1 MLNIFRIEGQKDHLR
16 HGQINASGRFVSTV
30 IQLGFILFLTASSQ
44 FVSASQIVLSDIKI
58 TPRGEDTHVLFDLG
72 IPLHYVKHF
81 PANRGE
87 ILQIQML
94 MDQDIGREIH
104 KEVRQGE
111 ELAPPAGM
119 DALLVYVT
127 YEEGVPGGPY
137 LTLRFSRPVSF
148 NVEAGESLTTLSILI
163 KDDQEPR
170 LAKKPDVSEQPAA
183 EDSSAIPVPPVPTT
197 GGVPEISM
205 KTLEEQVFKQAE
217 KSAEKLDARTQETQ
231 KPAEE
236 TTKDAEKDKTELS
249 NIQFSPKVKRTPVTA
264 EPKPKPVPDKPRPA
278 EAAKK
283 SQGEAG
289 ELLAKARQAL
299 TFGDNDGAIQLL
311 RRVIALPE
319 TEHTRDARELIGLA
333 LERSNQIPRAKF
345 EYKKYLKLYKEGDG
359 TTRVRQRLQALQSI
373 ATEKRKKLRKTVR
386 RDQDV
391 FTIFGRWSQAFTTR
405 FQQRTPENDDDQ
417 VDSEDTVLT
426 RRVDS
431 HLSLRSRMRSADRNI
446 QAVVTANQVFDLIDA
461 EESESQVSSI
471 YLDYD
476 AFRHGYYTIIGRQR
490 VRNSGVFGRFDGF
503 IAGYDFL
510 PFMRGNFY
518 WGKPVTLHDDRNID
532 REFWGLKVDIGKRND
547 PINMNLYSVSQTADG
562 FKDRQAFGAGVRY
575 TDKEMT
581 FFSIL
586 DYDFLFDEINLFN
599 FRWGW
604 KFLENS
610 KLNVSY
616 NRRQLLF
623 LTSALNNQNLTTSV
637 SDVVNLL
644 TEEGARQLANDR
656 TSLTETFTIGN
667 SYQFDRDNQLNVDLT
682 MFKSSGTV
690 SRKTDEGTGIE
701 NPANCQVIDIT
712 SCVLKDVDGAPG
724 TGNQYTLS
732 AQWISGNLFAQ
743 RDLYVFGAR
752 VSKFDSYN
760 DITLFANARM
770 PDINN
775 WRPRPRIT
783 ISNRSFN
790 SGGFVPGTR
799 VSIAPSIK
807 VDYAWKKYWV
817 FDMEF
822 GFEIVEY
829 SDEKQLDEVRQNIRI
844 GYNYNF

>member
-1 MLNIFRIEGQKDHLR
+1 MFSIFRNEQEKDRRVRGHVSGGWCPATCIVRL
-16 HGQINASGRFVSTV
+16 IAILSVCVASQVV
-30 IQLGFILFLTASSQ
+30 
-44 FVSASQIVLSDIKI
+44 VASQIVLSDIKI
-58 TPRGEDTHVLFDLG
+58 TPRGNDTHVLFDLG

-94 MDQDIGREIH
+94 MENETGREIH

-111 ELAPPAGM
+111 ELAPPPGM

-148 NVEAGESLTTLSILI
+148 NVEAGESLTTLSVLI
-163 KDDQEPR
+163 IDDQAPKV
-170 LAKKPDVSEQPAA
+170 AKKPAVTPESDEQVVG
-183 EDSSAIPVPPVPTT
+183 STIPVPPVPQTSR
-197 GGVPEISM
+197 GVPEISM
-205 KTLEEQVFKQAE
+205 KTLQEQVFKQAE
-217 KSAEKLDARTQETQ
+217 KSAEKLDAKTGQAEE
-231 KPAEE
+231 PAEQVASE
-236 TTKDAEKDKTELS
+236 GKTKDQAGQELS
-249 NIQFSPKVKRTPVTA
+249 SIQFSPTVKRAPGQPVTTPAPGKQKLAAA
-264 EPKPKPVPDKPRPA
+264 EPKAD
-278 EAAKK
+278 
-283 SQGEAG
+283 SEAG
-289 ELLAKARQAL
+289 ELMAKARQAL

-311 RRVIALPE
+311 RRVVALPE
-319 TEHTRDARELIGLA
+319 SEHTQDARELIGLA

-359 TTRVRQRLQALQSI
+359 TSRVRQRLQALQSI

-391 FTIFGRWSQAFTTR
+391 FTVFGRWSQAFTTR
-405 FQQRTPENDDDQ
+405 FQQRTPENDDDN
-417 VDSEDTVLT
+417 VGSEDTVLT

-431 HLSLRSRMRSADRNI
+431 HLSLRSRMRTADRNI
-446 QAVVTANQVFDLIDA
+446 QAVVTANQVFDMIDGT
-461 EESESQVSSI
+461 ESESQVSSI

-476 AFRHGYYTIIGRQR
+476 AFKHGYYTIIGRQR

-518 WGKPVTLHDDRNID
+518 WGKPVTLNDDRGID
-532 REFWGLKVDIGKRND
+532 REFWGLKIDVGNRND
-547 PINMNLYSVSQTADG
+547 PINMNLYSVNQTADG
-562 FKDRQAFGAGVRY
+562 IADRQAFGAGVRY

-581 FFSIL
+581 FFSLL

-604 KFLENS
+604 KFMENS
-610 KLNVSY
+610 KMNISY

-623 LTSALNNQNLTTSV
+623 VTSALNNQPLDTSLD
-637 SDVVNLL
+637 DVVNILS
-644 TEEGARQLANDR
+644 EAGARQLAVDR
-656 TSLTETFTIGN
+656 TSLSETFTIGN

-690 SRKTDEGTGIE
+690 SRFDLE
-701 NPANCQVIDIT
+701 NPLGCVVPNCTMVN
-712 SCVLKDVDGAPG
+712 VPGAPS
-724 TGNQYTLS
+724 TGSQYTLS

-752 VSKFDSYN
+752 FSSFDSYN

-775 WRPRPRIT
+775 WKPRPRIT

-790 SGGFVPGTR
+790 SGGFTSGTR

-829 SDEKQLDEVRQNIRI
+829 SDEDVDDEVRQNVRI

>member
-1 MLNIFRIEGQKDHLR
+1 MFNIFRNEQQKNSRWRVHE
-16 HGQINASGRFVSTV
+16 NAICCAASNVALLLLV
-30 IQLGFILFLTASSQ
+30 LVLFIASQ
-44 FVSASQIVLSDIKI
+44 PVFATQIVLSDIKI
-58 TPRGEDTHVLFDLG
+58 TQRGDDTHVLFDLG

-81 PANRGE
+81 PANSGE
-87 ILQIQML
+87 ILQIQLL
-94 MDQDIGREIH
+94 MENESGREIH
-104 KEVRQGE
+104 KEVRQGA
-111 ELAPPAGM
+111 ELAPPPGM

-148 NVEAGESLTTLSILI
+148 NVEAGESLTTLSVLI
-163 KDDQEPR
+163 VDDQGPKV
-170 LAKKPDVSEQPAA
+170 AKKPVVTEEPVA
-183 EDSSAIPVPPVPTT
+183 EPSSIPVPPVPQTST
-197 GGVPEISM
+197 GVPEISM
-205 KTLEEQVFKQAE
+205 KALQEQVYKQAE
-217 KSAEKLDARTQETQ
+217 KSAEKLDAKTDQPVEQ
-231 KPAEE
+231 ADAED
-236 TTKDAEKDKTELS
+236 TTKDKSQEELS
-249 NIQFSPKVKRTPVTA
+249 SIQFSPKVTRAPEQPATPA
-264 EPKPKPVPDKPRPA
+264 KPKP
-278 EAAKK
+278 AAPLAKAD
-283 SQGEAG
+283 SEAG
-289 ELLAKARQAL
+289 ELMAKARQAL
-299 TFGDNDGAIQLL
+299 TFGDNEGAIQLL
-311 RRVIALPE
+311 RRVVALPE
-319 TEHTRDARELIGLA
+319 SEHTRDARELIGLA
-333 LERSNQIPRAKF
+333 LERSKQIPRAKF

-359 TTRVRQRLQALQSI
+359 TSRVRQRLQALQSI

-391 FTIFGRWSQAFTTR
+391 FTVFGRWSQAFTSR
-405 FQQRTPENDDDQ
+405 FQQRTPENDDDD
-417 VDSEDTVLT
+417 VGSEDDVLT
-426 RRVDS
+426 RRIDS
-431 HLSLRSRMRSADRNI
+431 HLSLRSRMRTADRNI
-446 QAVVTANQVFDLIDA
+446 QAVVTANQVFDLIDST
-461 EESESQVSSI
+461 ESESQVSSI

-476 AFRHGYYTIIGRQR
+476 VFAHGYYTIVGRQR

-518 WGKPVTLHDDRNID
+518 WGKPVMLNDDRDID
-532 REFWGLKVDIGKRND
+532 REFWGLKIDIGNRND
-547 PINMNLYSVSQTADG
+547 PVNMNLYSVSQTADG
-562 FKDRQAFGAGVRY
+562 ISDRQAFGAGVRY

-581 FFSIL
+581 FFSLL
-586 DYDFLFDEINLFN
+586 DYDFLFDEVNLFN

-604 KFLENS
+604 KFMENS

-623 LTSALNNQNLTTSV
+623 VTSALNNQPLDTTL
-637 SDVVNLL
+637 DEVVDLL
-644 TEEGARQLANDR
+644 SEAGTRQLAMDR
-656 TSLTETFTIGN
+656 TSLSETFTIGN

-690 SRKTDEGTGIE
+690 SRFDLEE
-701 NPANCQVIDIT
+701 PAGCVVPNCTMVNVQ
-712 SCVLKDVDGAPG
+712 GAPD

-752 VSKFDSYN
+752 FSSFDSYN
-760 DITLFANARM
+760 DVTLFANARM

-775 WRPRPRIT
+775 WKPRPRIT

-790 SGGFVPGTR
+790 SGGFTTGTR

-817 FDMEF
+817 FDMEI

-829 SDEKQLDEVRQNIRI
+829 SDEAVDDEVRENIRI

>member
-1 MLNIFRIEGQKDHLR
+1 MFNLLRNEQQKDR
-16 HGQINASGRFVSTV
+16 GWYGRDTVTRCAASGIAR
-30 IQLGFILFLTASSQ
+30 LFL
-44 FVSASQIVLSDIKI
+44 FLVLFIVSHSVFASQIVLSEIKI
-58 TPRGEDTHVLFDLG
+58 TPRGDNTHVLFDLG

-81 PANRGE
+81 PANSGE
-87 ILQIQML
+87 ILQIQLL
-94 MDQDIGREIH
+94 MENESGREIH
-104 KEVRQGE
+104 KEVRQGA
-111 ELAPPAGM
+111 ELAPPPGM

-148 NVEAGESLTTLSILI
+148 NVEAGESLTTLSVLI
-163 KDDQEPR
+163 TDDQGPKV
-170 LAKKPDVSEQPAA
+170 AKKPVVA
-183 EDSSAIPVPPVPTT
+183 EEPEESVAESSIPVPPVPQSS
-197 GGVPEISM
+197 GVPEISM
-205 KTLEEQVFKQAE
+205 RALQEQVFKQAE
-217 KSAEKLDARTQETQ
+217 KSAEKLDAKSD
-231 KPAEE
+231 KPAEQVAAE
-236 TTKDAEKDKTELS
+236 DASKDKSEQELS
-249 NIQFSPKVKRTPVTA
+249 SIQFSSKVKRAPEQPATA
-264 EPKPKPVPDKPRPA
+264 AKPKPVAPVAKA
-278 EAAKK
+278 E
-283 SQGEAG
+283 SQAG
-289 ELLAKARQAL
+289 ELMAKARQAL
-299 TFGDNDGAIQLL
+299 TFGDNEGAIQLL
-311 RRVIALPE
+311 RRVVALPE
-319 TEHTRDARELIGLA
+319 SEHTRDARELIGLA

-359 TTRVRQRLQALQSI
+359 TSRVRQRLQALQSI

-391 FTIFGRWSQAFTTR
+391 FTVFGRWSQAFTTR
-405 FQQRTPENDDDQ
+405 FQQRTPENDDDN
-417 VDSEDTVLT
+417 VGSEDDVLT
-426 RRVDS
+426 RRIDS
-431 HLSLRSRMRSADRNI
+431 HLSLRSRMRTADRNV
-446 QAVVTANQVFDLIDA
+446 QAVVTANQVFDLIDSD
-461 EESESQVSSI
+461 ESESQVSSI

-476 AFRHGYYTIIGRQR
+476 VFAHGYYTIIGRQR

-518 WGKPVTLHDDRNID
+518 WGKPVLLNDDRNID
-532 REFWGLKVDIGKRND
+532 REFWGLKIDIGNRND
-547 PINMNLYSVSQTADG
+547 PINMNLYSVNQTADG
-562 FKDRQAFGAGVRY
+562 LADRQAFGAGVRY

-581 FFSIL
+581 FFSLL
-586 DYDFLFDEINLFN
+586 DYDFLFDEVNLFN

-604 KFLENS
+604 KFMENS

-623 LTSALNNQNLTTSV
+623 VTSALNNQPLDTTL
-637 SDVVNLL
+637 DDIVNLL
-644 TEEGARQLANDR
+644 SEAGTRQLALDR
-656 TSLTETFTIGN
+656 TSLSETFTIGN

-690 SRKTDEGTGIE
+690 SRFDLEE
-701 NPANCQVIDIT
+701 PAGCVVPNCTMVNVQ
-712 SCVLKDVDGAPG
+712 GAPS
-724 TGNQYTLS
+724 TGSQYTLS
-732 AQWISGNLFAQ
+732 AQWIAGNLFAQ

-752 VSKFDSYN
+752 FSSFDSYN
-760 DITLFANARM
+760 DVTLFANARM

-775 WRPRPRIT
+775 WKPRPRIT

-790 SGGFVPGTR
+790 SGGFTSGTR
-799 VSIAPSIK
+799 VAIAPSIK

-829 SDEKQLDEVRQNIRI
+829 SDEDVDDEVRQNVRI

>member
-1 MLNIFRIEGQKDHLR
+1 MFSIFRNEQEKDRGVRGHVS
-16 HGQINASGRFVSTV
+16 GSWCPASCIIRLIAIVSFCV
-30 IQLGFILFLTASSQ
+30 ASQ
-44 FVSASQIVLSDIKI
+44 AVVASQIVLSEIKI
-58 TPRGEDTHVLFDLG
+58 TPRGNDTHVVFDLG

-94 MDQDIGREIH
+94 MENETGREIH

-111 ELAPPAGM
+111 ELAPPPGM

-148 NVEAGESLTTLSILI
+148 NVEAGESLTTLSVLI
-163 KDDQEPR
+163 IDDQSPKV
-170 LAKKPDVSEQPAA
+170 AKKPAVTPDSDEQVVG
-183 EDSSAIPVPPVPTT
+183 STIPVPPVPQTSR
-197 GGVPEISM
+197 GVPEISM
-205 KTLEEQVFKQAE
+205 KTLQEQVFKQAE
-217 KSAEKLDARTQETQ
+217 KSAEKLDAKTGQAEE
-231 KPAEE
+231 PAEQVASE
-236 TTKDAEKDKTELS
+236 DKAKDQSGQELS
-249 NIQFSPKVKRTPVTA
+249 SIQFSPTVKRAPEQPGTTPAPGKQKLAAA
-264 EPKPKPVPDKPRPA
+264 EPKAD
-278 EAAKK
+278 
-283 SQGEAG
+283 SEAG
-289 ELLAKARQAL
+289 ELMAKARQAL

-311 RRVIALPE
+311 RRVVALPE
-319 TEHTRDARELIGLA
+319 SEHTQDARELIGLA

-359 TTRVRQRLQALQSI
+359 TSRVRQRLQALQSI

-391 FTIFGRWSQAFTTR
+391 FTVFGRWSQAFTTR
-405 FQQRTPENDDDQ
+405 FQQRTPENDDDN
-417 VDSEDTVLT
+417 VGSEDTVLT

-431 HLSLRSRMRSADRNI
+431 HLSLRSRMRTADRNI
-446 QAVVTANQVFDLIDA
+446 QAVVTANQVFDMIDGT
-461 EESESQVSSI
+461 ESESQVSSI

-476 AFRHGYYTIIGRQR
+476 VFKHGYYTIIGRQR

-518 WGKPVTLHDDRNID
+518 WGKPVTLNDDRGID
-532 REFWGLKVDIGKRND
+532 REFWGLKIDVGNRND
-547 PINMNLYSVSQTADG
+547 PINMNLYSVNQTADG
-562 FKDRQAFGAGVRY
+562 IADRQAFGAGVRY

-581 FFSIL
+581 FFSLL

-604 KFLENS
+604 KFMENS
-610 KLNVSY
+610 KMNISY

-623 LTSALNNQNLTTSV
+623 VTSALNNQPLDTSLD
-637 SDVVNLL
+637 DVVNILS
-644 TEEGARQLANDR
+644 EAGARQLAVDR
-656 TSLTETFTIGN
+656 TSLSETFTIGN

-690 SRKTDEGTGIE
+690 SRFDLEDPLGCVV
-701 NPANCQVIDIT
+701 PNCTMVN
-712 SCVLKDVDGAPG
+712 VPGAPS

-752 VSKFDSYN
+752 FSSFDSYN

-775 WRPRPRIT
+775 WKPRPRIT

-790 SGGFVPGTR
+790 SGGFTSGTR

-829 SDEKQLDEVRQNIRI
+829 SDEDVDDEVRQNVRI